1 MNPEALS
8 ELISDIA
15 HDLVVSG
22 AAGQLTDDLIPS
34 VDKLAVMRPKDRV
47 HGDWASN
54 VAMQLAKKAGMK
66 PRDLADA
73 FAAKL
78 REAAGIAAVEVAGP
92 GFINITLDSASAA
105 AVVSQILDAGVE
117 IPAVDEG
124 IPDWGSKDD
133 SDGSKDSDES
143 SVASK
148 TIAATNFGLNDHL
161 GGKTLNLEFVS
172 ANPTGPIHIGG
183 VRWAATGD
191 SMARVLEANGAKVV
205 KEYYFNDHGEQ
216 INRFAKSL
224 VAAAH
229 GEEAPSD
236 GYKGAYINEIADCV
250 IAQASADGVDVLSL
264 PRVDAGL
271 DKDGNALGEGDS
283 PQREEFR
290 KRAVPMMFA
299 EIQRSMRQFRVN
311 FDVWF
316 HENSLYEDGAV
327 ERAIAKLR
335 EGGDI
340 YEKDGATWFAS
351 TNHGDD
357 KDRVIIKSNGEY
369 AYFAADIAYYDDKR
383 HRAVDPA
390 DVAIYMLGADHHGYI
405 GRMMAMCAA
414 FGDTPGENM
423 QILIGQMVNV
433 MKDGE
438 AVRMSKRA
446 GNIVTIDDLVEAV
459 GVDAARY
466 SLARTDYNT
475 SVDIDLGLLASHTNE
490 NPVYY
495 VQYAYARSRNVDRN
509 AIANIG
515 KVLGN
520 SEAYGPDLPQ
530 GKLQEAVAAMADL
543 SLLDTA
549 ADGEVLGALAQW
561 PSVVS
566 EAGDLRAPH
575 KIAHYLETL
584 AGTYH
589 KWYNVERVVPMELTG
604 LDEREMTDEERVA
617 KCPEP
622 ARAAAR
628 LELNDAVQRVIAT
641 GLAMLGVTAP
651 DKM

>member
-15 HDLVVSG
+15 HELVEAG
-22 AAGQLTDDLIPS
+22 AAGDLTVDLIPS
-34 VDKLAVMRPKDRV
+34 SDKLAVMRPKDRA
-47 HGDWASN
+47 HGDWSSN
-54 VAMQLAKKAGMK
+54 VAMQLAKKAGMN
-66 PRDLADA
+66 PRELAEA

-78 REAAGIAAVEVAGP
+78 RDADGITCVEVAGP

-105 AVVSQILDAGVE
+105 AVVSQVLDKAIDVEPVDAG
-117 IPAVDEG
+117 
-124 IPDWGSKDD
+124 
-133 SDGSKDSDES
+133 
-143 SVASK
+143 
-148 TIAATNFGLNDHL
+148 TNAAAGDAKPVHSTTFGLNDHL
-161 GGKTLNLEFVS
+161 SGKTLNLEFVS

-205 KEYYFNDHGEQ
+205 REYYFNDHGEQ

-229 GEEAPSD
+229 DEQTPAD
-236 GYKGAYINEIADCV
+236 GYKGAYINEIAERV
-250 IAQASADGVDVLSL
+250 IVEAESDGVDVLTL
-264 PRVDAGL
+264 PRVDAG
-271 DKDGNALGEGDS
+271 KDENGESLGEGDS
-283 PQREEFR
+283 QQREEFR

-299 EIQRSMRQFRVN
+299 EIQQSMKEFRVN

-316 HENSLYEDGAV
+316 HENSLYKDGAV
-327 ERAIAKLR
+327 EEAIGKLR
-335 EGGDI
+335 EKGDI
-340 YEKDGATWFAS
+340 YEKEGATWFAS

-357 KDRVIIKSNGEY
+357 KDRVILKSNGEY
-369 AYFAADIAYYDDKR
+369 AYFAADIAYYYNKR
-383 HRAVDPA
+383 HRDGKPSVPA

-405 GRMMAMCAA
+405 GRMMAMCDA
-414 FGDTPGENM
+414 FGDKPGENM
-423 QILIGQMVNV
+423 QILIGQLVNV
-433 MKDGE
+433 MKDGK

-446 GNIVTIDDLVEAV
+446 GNVVTIDDLVEAV

-475 SVDIDLGLLASHTNE
+475 SVDIDLDVLASHTNE

-495 VQYAYARSRNVDRN
+495 VQYAHARSCNVDRN
-509 AIANIG
+509 AEDAKIDAGI
-515 KVLGN
+515 
-520 SEAYGPDLPQ
+520 
-530 GKLQEAVAAMADL
+530 ADL
-543 SLLDTA
+543 SLLDTP

-566 EAGDLRAPH
+566 DAGDLRAPH

-589 KWYNVERVVPMELTG
+589 KWYNLERVVPMDLTD
-604 LDEREMTDEERVA
+604 LEAREGDTQKLEAMRIA
-617 KCPEP
+617 KNPEP

-628 LELNDAVQRVIAT
+628 LQLNDAVQRVIAA
-641 GLAMLGVTAP
+641 GLEMLGVSAP
-651 DKM
+651 DRM